1 MHNLPFAVLAPLCAG
16 ALAACSPQPG
26 AEATPAA
33 QAQAVH
39 PVSGL
44 RVIPLTVETLRG
56 THTFRVEV
64 AQTAA
69 EQAKGLMFRTELG
82 PNEGMIFPRDPADYA
97 SFWMK
102 NTPLPLDIIFIGV
115 DGRINNIAANTVPY
129 SLDSVASE
137 GLASGV
143 LEIPGGRAAELGIAP
158 GDKVSW

>member
-1 MHNLPFAVLAPLCAG
+1 MRHLAFPVLAI
-16 ALAACSPQPG
+16 ALAACSPQPA

-33 QAQAVH
+33 QVQAVH

-44 RVIPLTVETLRG
+44 QVIPLKVESARG
-56 THTFRVEV
+56 THTFQVEV
-64 AQTAA
+64 ARSAQ
-69 EQAKGLMFRTELG
+69 EQARGLMFRTELG
-82 PNEGMIFPRDPADYA
+82 PDEGMIFPREPADYA

-129 SLDSVASE
+129 SLESVASE

-143 LEIPGGRAAELGIAP
+143 LEITGGRAAELGISA
-158 GDKVSW
+158 GDKVTW